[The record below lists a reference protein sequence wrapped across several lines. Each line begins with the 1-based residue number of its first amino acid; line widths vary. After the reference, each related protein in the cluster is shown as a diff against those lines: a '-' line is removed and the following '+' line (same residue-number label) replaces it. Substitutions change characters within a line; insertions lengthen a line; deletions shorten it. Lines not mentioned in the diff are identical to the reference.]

1 MLRLTIMILISAVII
16 ANPASAQEFAL
27 RVGIVDFHETVKTSR
42 QAPAVISGLTESL
55 SRYNF
60 IKLVDR
66 SKLDALIR
74 ELELGQ
80 SGLVNEA
87 TAAKAGRVH
96 GLQVMITGSISGK
109 SVTARAIHTETQK
122 IISTASS
129 EVPDMDKL
137 GREIASGIE
146 LFIAREILKSLRNDN
161 PDIDLQFRVVKRSD
175 GTKLTYS
182 GNNKIKIGES
192 IEFHF
197 KSSRSGYLSI
207 IDIQPC
213 GDIVLL
219 FPNDMKPSNAVKAD
233 TEYVIPSGDDEFE
246 ITVTEP
252 AGRDTVVVFF
262 TEKKVDWLD
271 MKKLAGRGFRS
282 VPEGLKAGM
291 ARGLSV
297 TSTKLKKAEWKTVT
311 LEIEV
316 EK

>member
-1 MLRLTIMILISAVII
+1 MNRITIMILLSAVIT
-16 ANPASAQEFAL
+16 ASPASPQEYAL
-27 RVGIVDFHETVKTSR
+27 KVGIVDFHETAKTAR

-96 GLQVMITGSISGK
+96 GLQVMITGSISSKG
-109 SVTARAIHTETQK
+109 VTARAIHTETQK
-122 IISTASS
+122 VISTASS
-129 EVPDMDKL
+129 GVSDMDKL
-137 GREIASGIE
+137 GRELALGIE
-146 LFIAREILKSLRNDN
+146 LFIARETLKGLRNDN
-161 PDIDLQFRVVKRSD
+161 PDIDIQFWVEKRSD
-175 GTKLTYS
+175 RTKLTYS
-182 GNNKIKIGES
+182 GDNKIKIGES
-192 IEFHF
+192 IDFHI
-197 KSSRSGYLSI
+197 KSSRSGYLTI

-252 AGRDTVVVFF
+252 VGRDTVVVFF
-262 TEKKVDWLD
+262 TEKRVDWLD

-282 VPEGLKAGM
+282 IPEGLKAGM
-291 ARGLSV
+291 TRGLSV
-297 TSTKLKKAEWKTVT
+297 TSTKLKKSEWKTVT
-311 LEIEV
+311 LELEV
-316 EK
+316 GK